1 MYEERVKETKYVAAL
16 DLGTSKM
23 LAVAAKKNGESGL
36 LILNTEKIASGSS
49 ILRGRI
55 HNIEETA
62 VNVRSLVDRLSRKL
76 NPGIKKIYVG
86 IGGQSLHTEYY
97 SVKKEI
103 NGSVTNETIH
113 YLYDECG
120 KYEPAWAKVLEIAST
135 EYYIDGNLSE
145 QPKGVFCKEIE
156 AKFQLIL
163 GRPSL
168 ENCLEKSIKEKAGI
182 EVAGFFISPL
192 ATAEIALTDRD
203 KELGCALVEIG
214 AGVTY
219 LSIYKDKLLKYLVTI
234 PLGGNTITKDLCSL
248 DILEPEAEE
257 LKIKEGIASIESGKE
272 EKCNEI
278 IEARANEIVAN
289 VVERIKKSGYES
301 LLGAGIIMT
310 GGGSLLKNLDKRMAQ
325 KIEKQVRLAA
335 VEDHTQACI
344 LGLLTLGKEDCAKEV
359 PKTPP
364 VQTPIFP
371 PGDVEI
377 VPPTPGGKGEK
388 KKEPE
393 GKKNDWLK
401 KATRTLFGE
410 SDNTQSNS

>member
-1 MYEERVKETKYVAAL
+1 MEQTKYVAAL

-23 LAVAAKKNGESGL
+23 LAMAAKKNGEGGL
-36 LILNTEKIASGSS
+36 LILNSEKIASGSS

-62 VNVRSLVDRLSRKL
+62 DNVRSLVNRLNRKL

-103 NGSVTNETIH
+103 NGLVTNETID
-113 YLYDECG
+113 YLYHECRQ
-120 KYEPAWAKVLEIAST
+120 YEPAWAKILQIVSP
-135 EYYIDGNLSE
+135 EYYVDGSLSK

-168 ENCLEKSIKEKAGI
+168 ENCLEKSIREKAEI
-182 EVAGFFISPL
+182 EIADFFISPL
-192 ATAEIALTDRD
+192 ATAEVALTERDR
-203 KELGCALVEIG
+203 ELGCALVEIG

-219 LSIYKDKLLKYLVTI
+219 LSVYKDRLLKYLVTI
-234 PLGGNTITKDLCSL
+234 PLGGNVITKDLCSL
-248 DILEPEAEE
+248 DILEPEAEK

-272 EKCNEI
+272 EKSNEI

-289 VVERIKKSGYES
+289 VMEQIKQSGYES
-301 LLGAGIIMT
+301 LLGAGIILT
-310 GGGSLLKNLDKRMAQ
+310 GGGSLLQNLDKRMAQ
-325 KIEKQVRLAA
+325 KTEKQVRLAA

-344 LGLLTLGKEDCAKEV
+344 LGLLTLGREDCAKETFRTE
-359 PKTPP
+359 PK
-364 VQTPIFP
+364 QTPIFDQDEIERKDPLP
-371 PGDVEI
+371 PD
-377 VPPTPGGKGEK
+377 KGSKPEKTKEK
-388 KKEPE
+388 KT
-393 GKKNDWLK
+393 GLF
-401 KATRTLFGE
+401 TRTARILFGDE
-410 SDNTQSNS
+410 DSIQSNS